1 MIRFL
6 ADEDFNNDILRS
18 LTRRLPRIDVV
29 RVQDLELRGAS
40 DDEVLARA
48 ASERR
53 LVLTHDVNTLLA
65 RALERVERGHGHS
78 GVIAVAQ
85 SLTVGTVV
93 EDLMLIAE
101 CLADD
106 EWRDRIVFLP
116 LK

>member
-18 LTRRLPRIDVV
+18 LLRRVPGIDVV
-29 RVQDLELRGAS
+29 RVQDVDCRGAS
-40 DDEVLARA
+40 DDVVLAWA
-48 ASERR
+48 AREGR

-65 RALERVERGHGHS
+65 RGFDRVARGLGHS
-78 GVIAVAQ
+78 GVLAVAQ
-85 SLTVGTVV
+85 SLPVSVVV

-106 EWRDRIVFLP
+106 EWRDRIVYLP
-116 LK
+116 LR